1 LNLPNVDSALAALR
15 ACLDAQAGRYKE
27 LRGVGGFGPY
37 LAATADRA
45 DEELLTEPV
54 LASILERVLGFPTD
68 TYFPQL
74 GKSGLKP
81 DFTPIDL
88 IAHPF
93 VFDAKGSEQRLGAH
107 EKQIRT
113 YIAQRSLDFG
123 VLFNLREVRVYRRNA
138 SGHDPDLSFSL
149 LPLWEVARGEAL
161 PDANAAAFA
170 RFLGTFSRREM
181 GLAEQIEHVRR
192 QEPWSIRFAAGE
204 PVEVDLEFLVEKLRL
219 LSRVLARCSPSTS
232 RPART
237 SSSSPRTSRAGRPA
251 RACLLGCGAS
261 TSSESP
267 TSS

>member
-1 LNLPNVDSALAALR
+1 MNLPNVDSALAALR

-123 VLFNLREVRVYRRNA
+123 VLFNLRDVRVYRRNA

-170 RFLGTFSRREM
+170 RILGTFSRREM